1 MAVWKFITSRIQKV
15 RFDVCSEV
23 MASGWTMNGLHIASL
38 GPIVFKRSIEHV
50 RSEKNVP
57 IVARSSVV
65 SMPSIDF
72 RNPARPGAGFT
83 HWQHE

>member
-1 MAVWKFITSRIQKV
+1 LRVDRLIPDVSR
-15 RFDVCSEV
+15 F
-23 MASGWTMNGLHIASL
+23 W
-38 GPIVFKRSIEHV
+38 GPDVFKRSTEHV

-65 SMPSIDF
+65 SLLSVDY

-83 HWQHE
+83 HW